1 MEAVGDRS
9 AWIPRWAARGRWTLH
24 GARCAL
30 LCAVLVAP
38 ALAAADESSAS
49 GDPAIPPGE
58 EELVAAMLGQG
69 VPLAG
74 CTFTGAAL
82 VYTSIQATYDCSGA
96 PVSFELVHPSKAP
109 PSAIQ
114 TAEFALTLQSGS
126 PPRSLADALVSRIRA
141 QEAAFEWEWPAAVPA
156 DDAEDDGDD

>member
-1 MEAVGDRS
+1 MEPVGDRS
-9 AWIPRWAARGRWTLH
+9 ARIPRRAARGRWMIDAVL
-24 GARCAL
+24 CAL
-30 LCAVLVAP
+30 VCAVLVAP
-38 ALAAADESSAS
+38 RAAAADNSSAS

-58 EELVAAMLGQG
+58 EELLGTMLGQG

-74 CTFTGAAL
+74 CTFSGAA
-82 VYTSIQATYDCSGA
+82 VIYSSIQATYDCSGA

-109 PSAIQ
+109 PGAIQ
-114 TAEFALTLQSGS
+114 TAEFAITLQGGS

-156 DDAEDDGDD
+156 GDAEDEGDN